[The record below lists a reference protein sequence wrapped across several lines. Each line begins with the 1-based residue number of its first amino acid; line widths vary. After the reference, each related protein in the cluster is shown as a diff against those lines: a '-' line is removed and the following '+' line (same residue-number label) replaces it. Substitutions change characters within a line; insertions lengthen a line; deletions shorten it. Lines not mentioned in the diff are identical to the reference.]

1 MGSRCVELSEAFLE
15 GFVWILLRGK
25 LNESNY
31 LGDISKVE
39 GSHTVVELVRLEV
52 TPLKANWAS
61 VWENQTLALSVQNS
75 ESLTVMALM
84 LKGAVATGSDIM

>member
-39 GSHTVVELVRLEV
+39 GSHRRTGAENKHCQLSKLE
-52 TPLKANWAS
+52 AS
-61 VWENQTLALSVQNS
+61 GYGEYRDRAQTIYFMRAWL
-75 ESLTVMALM
+75 
-84 LKGAVATGSDIM
+84 